1 MGKAGTALGII
12 LLATLSLSSEGL
24 GQASGPFGAKDI
36 EAITKTSRTNDIRF
50 KRDYKGKP
58 FKATLPVNTISEH
71 FLWSNR
77 YTATFGRGQFSG
89 NVSCDVKDKATIGLM
104 MDWDEGQM
112 VTVSGTIDD
121 TTLGNIDLKDCTLDP
136 SPGTKK

>member
-1 MGKAGTALGII
+1 MGKAGILGLGLVLLGLSSSALGQ
-12 LLATLSLSSEGL
+12 TS
-24 GQASGPFGAKDI
+24 FGAKDI
-36 EAITKTSRTNDIRF
+36 EAITKTSRSNDIRF

-77 YTATFGRGQFSG
+77 YTATFGNGRLSG
-89 NVSCDVKDKATIGLM
+89 NVSCDVKDKATIEQM

-112 VTVSGTIDD
+112 VTVSGTIYD
-121 TTLGNIDLKDCTLDP
+121 TTLGDIDLKDCTLEA
-136 SPGTKK
+136 KK